1 MKKAGA
7 EVEKLYKKA
16 RKIADSS
23 DDTESSD
30 PAETCGAFVDADQKI
45 YLRDFHDAV
54 KFGAENPNCVYLED
68 DTYIYYWESEEVA
81 IKKLKE
87 FIEKS

>member
-16 RKIADSS
+16 RKVADSS

-30 PAETCGAFVDADQKI
+30 PAG
-45 YLRDFHDAV
+45 YLLMLTR
-54 KFGAENPNCVYLED
+54 
-68 DTYIYYWESEEVA
+68 
-81 IKKLKE
+81 
-87 FIEKS
+87 KSI